1 MPYFYIIMLVCGID
15 QALKFWVQTN
25 LIPFQSI
32 ELCQGWLSITYVS
45 NYGAAFGIL
54 HSQTALLLGVAL
66 GTFVYVWIHRREME
80 RYPKLFQIGIVIS
93 LGGALGNFIDRLR
106 QGFVTDYLDLHFWP
120 VFNFADIAIVGGVGL
135 IVAGMFYQQMQQRRH
150 ETSAQDSKEEKL

>member
-1 MPYFYIIMLVCGID
+1 MPYFYIVLLVCGID
-15 QALKFWVQTN
+15 QAVKFWVQAK

-32 ELCQGWLSITYVS
+32 NLFHGWFSITYVS

-54 HSQTALLLGVAL
+54 QSQTLLLLGVAS
-66 GTFVYVWIHRREME
+66 GTFVYIWLNRREMQK
-80 RYPKLFQIGIVIS
+80 YPKLFQIGIAIA

-120 VFNFADIAIVGGVGL
+120 VFNFADVAIVGGVGL
-135 IVAGMFYQQMQQRRH
+135 IVAGMLYQEMQQRRH
-150 ETSAQDSKEEKL
+150 GTSAQDSKEEKL